1 MALHIGGLTRL
12 GGDRARRSV
21 LAARVQRTVK
31 AIIAATKRDVGAE
44 LEVEITAPTILEF
57 VCDDPDRL
65 DISATAPPTKLTFGG
80 AVPRP
85 PTNRPTELMRRCD
98 AGWSSQSKSER
109 SPRRL
114 SGYTMQFRRSAH
126 PGGSRVAAR
135 SARPLSSRTGRP
147 RDETLNIERK
157 AADPH
162 SAG

>member
-12 GGDRARRSV
+12 GGDRARRSA

-109 SPRRL
+109 SPRKTVQIHNAISAIGA
-114 SGYTMQFRRSAH
+114 SGRVE
-126 PGGSRVAAR
+126 GGSAQRKTLKQ
-135 SARPLSSRTGRP
+135 PYRP
-147 RDETLNIERK
+147 RDETLIDRK

-162 SAG
+162 LAG

>member
-12 GGDRARRSV
+12 GGDRARRSA

-109 SPRRL
+109 SPRK
-114 SGYTMQFRRSAH
+114 TVQIHNAISAF
-126 PGGSRVAAR
+126 GASELVEWRQRAAQ
-135 SARPLSSRTGRP
+135 
-147 RDETLNIERK
+147 
-157 AADPH
+157 DP
-162 SAG
+162 

>member
-12 GGDRARRSV
+12 GGDRARRSA

-44 LEVEITAPTILEF
+44 VEVELTAPTILEC

-98 AGWSSQSKSER
+98 AGWSSQSNLNDPCADCPDTQCNFGDWR
-109 SPRRL
+109 IRAGR
-114 SGYTMQFRRSAH
+114 GWQR
-126 PGGSRVAAR
+126 AAQ
-135 SARPLSSRTGRP
+135 
-147 RDETLNIERK
+147 
-157 AADPH
+157 DP
-162 SAG
+162 